1 MSVKINI
8 PGYLQPFTN
17 NREEVEV
24 NGSSV
29 GGCLSHLVKQFP
41 GIEKMLLAKNGKL
54 FDYVNIFIN
63 GEDTYPDELDK
74 PIKDGDEL
82 HVIYIIGGG

>member
-17 NREEVEV
+17 NNEEVEV
-24 NGSSV
+24 NGNSV
-29 GGCLSHLVKQFP
+29 GGCLGHLIKQFP
-41 GIEKMLLAKNGKL
+41 GIEEMLFAKHGQL
-54 FDYVNIFIN
+54 FDYVNVFIN
-63 GEDTYPDELDK
+63 GEDAYPNELDK